1 MTLRVGGGGGGPA
14 LSVTM
19 MLIFPK
25 IVWTCP
31 LSNNDIIRIM
41 TKLSCKD
48 ASSGAEAYMSL
59 SLA

>member
-1 MTLRVGGGGGGPA
+1 MRIKIFIANKIYDVKRGGPA

-31 LSNNDIIRIM
+31 LNTLDFFLTYVFTLLLGSILVS
-41 TKLSCKD
+41 K
-48 ASSGAEAYMSL
+48 
-59 SLA
+59 